1 MTDTDRLPPI
11 PAEQQTAAQRAAAKE
26 IEAGPRGAVVG
37 PFIAALRSPEFMR
50 RLQKL
55 GEYLR
60 FQNALGPRLTELTVL
75 IVARHCTAQFEWVM
89 HAPLAAERGIG
100 PEAIDAIAA
109 GKRPT
114 ALAEDEAIVLDFVAE
129 LLRSQT
135 VSDGVYERAVAAIG
149 EAGVVD
155 LVGTVGYYS
164 MLAMIL
170 NVAQT
175 PLPPDK
181 APVLK
186 PLDGLDWNR

>member
-1 MTDTDRLPPI
+1 MTDSDRLPPI
-11 PAEQQTAAQRAAAKE
+11 PPGQRTTAQREAAEE

-50 RLQKL
+50 RLQRL

-60 FQNALGPRLTELTVL
+60 FDNSLGPKLTELTVL
-75 IVARHCTAQFEWVM
+75 IVARHFTSQFEWVM

-100 PEAIDAIAA
+100 ADAIEAISA
-109 GKRPT
+109 GRRPES
-114 ALAEDEAIVLDFVAE
+114 LSEDEAIVHDFAVE

-135 VSDGVYERAVAAIG
+135 VPDGIYERAVAVVG

-164 MLAMIL
+164 TLAMIL
-170 NVAQT
+170 NVAGT

-181 APVLK
+181 APVLR
-186 PLDGLDWNR
+186 PLAET